1 MRAKCVGVGGREEN
15 CEEGW
20 SSEQRIDCCVGVS
33 VGDIEWVV
41 GVNDVA

>member
-1 MRAKCVGVGGREEN
+1 MRTICVGVGGREEN

-20 SSEQRIDCCVGVS
+20 NSEQRRDCCVGDL

-41 GVNDVA
+41 GV